1 MATTR
6 NKNTTPKKS
15 AKTSTPAPT
24 RTHTPNR
31 KVRTSPSAIMPEI
44 EITPFANPDS
54 FTLAFV
60 SLVFGQF
67 KVKDLYIR
75 LFEDADCGE
84 IAVLCYPAKKGKD
97 GKYYSSC
104 NPITKE
110 FRKELNDAVIEKY
123 IEMTGDNVAY

>member
-15 AKTSTPAPT
+15 DKTSTPT
-24 RTHTPNR
+24 R
-31 KVRTSPSAIMPEI
+31 KVRTAPPSIMPEI

>member
-15 AKTSTPAPT
+15 TKTSTPTSTPT
-24 RTHTPNR
+24 R
-31 KVRTSPSAIMPEI
+31 KARTIPPSIMPDI
-44 EITPFANPDS
+44 EIIPFDNPDS
-54 FTLAFV
+54 FTIAFV

-75 LFEDADCGE
+75 LFEDEELGE
-84 IAVLCYPAKKGKD
+84 VAVLCFPAKKGKD